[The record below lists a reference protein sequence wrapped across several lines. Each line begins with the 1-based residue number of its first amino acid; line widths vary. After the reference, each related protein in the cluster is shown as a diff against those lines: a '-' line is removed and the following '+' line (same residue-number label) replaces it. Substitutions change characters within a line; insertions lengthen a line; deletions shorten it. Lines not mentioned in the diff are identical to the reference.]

1 MSANDKFKDVNAL
14 IEKFDAMKKQEKMDL
29 SSDQDLSIA
38 IMNLISIEE
47 HLIFSGAKTG
57 KTHFYDLVEEVR
69 EMRKNLLKTI
79 IKEYEGEVWCISK
92 HLLSASMRLME
103 VGTKAQSMGKRE
115 DAYGYFEKAY
125 DLYAL
130 FWGLQMKVIG
140 PDTLKTEAGIDAE
153 EIRKSSSENSAVEIR
168 PLEDET
174 PNAAANGA
182 TPRRT
187 GFMGKL
193 GDLVRKAV
201 DCCIE

>member
-1 MSANDKFKDVNAL
+1 MDTKTKDINAL
-14 IEKFDAMKKQEKMDL
+14 IEKFDSMKKQEKMDL

-57 KTHFYDLVEEVR
+57 KTHYYDLVEEVR

-79 IKEYEGEVWCISK
+79 IKDYEGEVWCISK

-103 VGTKAQSMGKRE
+103 VGTKAQSMKKNTE
-115 DAYGYFEKAY
+115 AYEYFDKAY
-125 DLYAL
+125 DLYSL
-130 FWGLQMKVIG
+130 FWGLQMNIIGSDIATDASKEVMDGDDITKVV
-140 PDTLKTEAGIDAE
+140 LKDEPEQAPI
-153 EIRKSSSENSAVEIR
+153 NQ
-168 PLEDET
+168 ET
-174 PNAAANGA
+174 PV
-182 TPRRT
+182 RK

-193 GDLVRKAV
+193 WVLVRKAV